1 MSFAT
6 ELYAALAVLVATG
19 IWILV
24 RSGNPNMSPRDSFGE
39 PLTPSA
45 PTRREELLKAR
56 ARVKW
61 QLSLGSIRRRGGDDA
76 VKADL
81 QAILEEIN
89 AELAET
95 APDKRASRRGLRS

>member
-1 MSFAT
+1 
-6 ELYAALAVLVATG
+6 
-19 IWILV
+19 
-24 RSGNPNMSPRDSFGE
+24 
-39 PLTPSA
+39 
-45 PTRREELLKAR
+45 LKAR

-61 QLSLGSIRRRGGDDA
+61 QLSLGSIRRRGDDDA

>member
-24 RSGNPNMSPRDSFGE
+24 RSGNPNTSSRDSFAE
-39 PLTPSA
+39 PRA

-61 QLSLGSIRRRGGDDA
+61 QLSLGTIRRRGGDDA

-95 APDKRASRRGLRS
+95 PPDKRASRQGLRS